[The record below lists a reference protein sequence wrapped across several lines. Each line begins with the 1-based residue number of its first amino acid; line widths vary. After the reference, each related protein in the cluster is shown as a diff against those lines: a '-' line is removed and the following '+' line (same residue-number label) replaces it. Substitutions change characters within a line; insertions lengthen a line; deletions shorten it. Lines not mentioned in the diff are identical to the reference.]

1 MAVIGAEWNCLGSKL
16 IFSNE
21 YFENSGHINIPI
33 KVVCFEEISIFVFP
47 DIAEVCKM
55 NPMLH
60 CLCDFGQVIF
70 LTCIQRSGKKTNA
83 VEGFVHTLY
92 YAQIIFLIGS
102 YASLS
107 QYRIRRV
114 IRVQCHLYI

>member
-1 MAVIGAEWNCLGSKL
+1 MAVIRAEWNCLRSML
-16 IFSNE
+16 YFCIE
-21 YFENSGHINIPI
+21 YLEHSGHIYITI
-33 KVVCFEEISIFVFP
+33 EVICFEEISLFVFP

-70 LTCIQRSGKKTNA
+70 LTCTQGSGTKTNA
-83 VEGFVHTLY
+83 VEGFVHTLD

-102 YASLS
+102 YAW
-107 QYRIRRV
+107 
-114 IRVQCHLYI
+114 